1 MVERYIVI
9 HLLWASIVWIAALAL
24 TSTRRGSAT
33 VKYWIW
39 VATLLNFIVPLG
51 AALDRFW
58 APQQS
63 WITPLRGGYRLAM
76 SGSVVRMLAVVWLLG
91 CLVMIARLVLRI
103 RASTISNGPAVIGL
117 LRPTISLPDG
127 IDRVLTE
134 RELDAVLLHERT
146 HALRRDNLLRLMYEV
161 ILCGLWF
168 HPLVWI
174 TGTRLALYRELSC
187 DEPVIANARGE
198 DLLSALAKLA
208 EPGESLLLQ
217 ATASSFI
224 GDRVARLLEG
234 PRRQSNL
241 LLVALFIAITLAGVF
256 ETVALTA
263 GRPRCTIGLYGR
275 VRHH

>member
-1 MVERYIVI
+1 MTQRVGR
-9 HLLWASIVWIAALAL
+9 ASSVSKL
-24 TSTRRGSAT
+24 
-33 VKYWIW
+33 V
-39 VATLLNFIVPLG
+39 
-51 AALDRFW
+51 
-58 APQQS
+58 
-63 WITPLRGGYRLAM
+63 M
-76 SGSVVRMLAVVWLLG
+76 VVRLVV
-91 CLVMIARLVLRI
+91 RI
-103 RASTISNGPAVIGL
+103 RASAGSNGPAVIGL

-127 IDRVLTE
+127 IERVLTS

-146 HALRRDNLLRLMYEV
+146 HARRRDNLLRLMYEA

-174 TGTRLALYRELSC
+174 TGSRLALYRELSC

-198 DLLSALAKLA
+198 ELVSALAKLA

-224 GDRVARLLEG
+224 DHRVARLIEG
-234 PRRQSNL
+234 PRPQSNL

-263 GRPRCTIGLYGR
+263 GPPRCTIGLYGH